1 MIVSSDNINDHLFK
15 NVYINIVYG
24 GKAPKIYIRNYYN

>member
-1 MIVSSDNINDHLFK
+1 MLSVQTRNMTIQTK

-24 GKAPKIYIRNYYN
+24 GKAPKNIYTSLL